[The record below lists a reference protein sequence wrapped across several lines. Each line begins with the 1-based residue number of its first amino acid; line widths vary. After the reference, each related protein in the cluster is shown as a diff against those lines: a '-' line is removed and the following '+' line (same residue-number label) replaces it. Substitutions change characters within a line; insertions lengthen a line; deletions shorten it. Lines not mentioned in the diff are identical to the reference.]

1 MAPVVFVILAV
12 TIILIPVVVLAAL
25 ALGLAWLFGLIA
37 IGTEVG
43 ERFTRAINQTW
54 APPLTAGF
62 GTFLM
67 MIVVGGIGLVPCIGW
82 LLTSLV
88 ALMGIGGV
96 ILTIF
101 GSQPY
106 PRVAL
111 PAAPSSENP
120 VG

>member
-1 MAPVVFVILAV
+1 M
-12 TIILIPVVVLAAL
+12 VLAAVAL
-25 ALGLAWLFGLIA
+25 ALAWLFGLIA

-54 APPLTAGF
+54 APPLTAGL

-82 LLTSLV
+82 LGTLLV
-88 ALMGIGGV
+88 ALLGIGGV

-101 GSQPY
+101 GTQPY
-106 PRVAL
+106 PRVVVPTTP
-111 PAAPSSENP
+111 PANDP